1 MEGCLKND
9 NVLGFYNQVA
19 RSQGGVLTIGM
30 VDNGMIDDMSATVAY
45 VDYLKEQGVVEFI
58 SGMENGSLMLV
69 TDVAGNE
76 FITEK
81 NSRLF
86 FTNLCLGYR
95 NRGFSEGFKR
105 KWITDDMKYFMSQEN
120 DDLFSPL
127 LDIIKPDNVL
137 CLGLEV
143 YNALR
148 KGFKREILPGQS
160 FYEQL
165 DSGEN
170 WFEEPYKG
178 EKIKVFGLAHP
189 GNMGTAN
196 RYTKC
201 TKNKEG
207 KNGKDLQKEDW
218 NNVAEI
224 INSQSKNN

>member
-1 MEGCLKND
+1 M
-9 NVLGFYNQVA
+9 
-19 RSQGGVLTIGM
+19 
-30 VDNGMIDDMSATVAY
+30 
-45 VDYLKEQGVVEFI
+45 
-58 SGMENGSLMLV
+58 
-69 TDVAGNE
+69 
-76 FITEK
+76 
-81 NSRLF
+81 
-86 FTNLCLGYR
+86 
-95 NRGFSEGFKR
+95 
-105 KWITDDMKYFMSQEN
+105 
-120 DDLFSPL
+120 
-127 LDIIKPDNVL
+127 